1 MKVFLT
7 MLLLPC
13 CTVGLL
19 REGIAELDDTEQHFE
34 AFVAQ
39 HGRVYAT
46 VQERAHRFAIFK
58 VCASLFFPAYLFCLH
73 HTLSQYSTPNMLT
86 AACPYFAHPRN
97 VPPCPFHRQQEHM
110 AKSEELNMLPK
121 SNGLSLKNS
130 LPNFNRYSLLDC
142 SIPTLPG
149 TKRGRASQSHASRS
163 CQVWWRACITVLHV
177 VK

>member
-1 MKVFLT
+1 MFWVLFYFWGVGGFQFVVISIRVVSSVPKCRRINIEASRSTLSGRNDVHCQPIGDRYKIENSLSQFWNRQIMKVFLT

-19 REGIAELDDTEQHFE
+19 REGIAELDDMEQYFE

-86 AACPYFAHPRN
+86 AACPHFAHPRN
-97 VPPCPFHRQQEHM
+97 VPP
-110 AKSEELNMLPK
+110 
-121 SNGLSLKNS
+121 
-130 LPNFNRYSLLDC
+130 
-142 SIPTLPG
+142 
-149 TKRGRASQSHASRS
+149 
-163 CQVWWRACITVLHV
+163 
-177 VK
+177 